1 MENTE
6 YDHGFS
12 TYFTSRGDTDV
23 VTTNQSVYEMK
34 DGSFVLRLTIY
45 DTTNST
51 FTLKWNLS

>member
-51 FTLKWNLS
+51 FTLK